1 MELNDFLFPSPKFN
15 PQNISPYINEI
26 LFIPK
31 PNSPFPYIPT
41 LYLPFIPT
49 TTKHSYTSHYC
60 SSLLILFH
68 SNGEDLIS
76 SRIFANKLRL
86 QLQINVLI
94 VEYPGYSLYNTTKN
108 CETVLE
114 DTLIVYD
121 YILTNIPNVNVSNI
135 YIIGR
140 SIGTAPAI
148 YLSSKRKVGML
159 FLISPFTSIKAVAGN
174 MFGFL
179 KLFVSERFV
188 NGNYIQDVKCPVLFI
203 HGYKDKMIPYNET
216 LLLKD
221 KVNGIY
227 EVCIQSNMTHN
238 EFNVESDIIQPI
250 KEFIERNAG
259 KREEDVN
266 EGMWVKMMESLCGKG
281 FDIEKL
287 IKGS

>member
-26 LFIPK
+26 LLIPK

-49 TTKHSYTSHYC
+49 TAKFSYISHC
-60 SSLLILFH
+60 SSSLLILFH

-76 SRIFANKLRL
+76 SRIFANKLRI
-86 QLQINVLI
+86 QLQINILI
-94 VEYPGYSLYNTTKN
+94 VEYPGYSLYNTSKN

-121 YILTNIPNVNVSNI
+121 YILTKIPNVNVSNI

-221 KVNGIY
+221 KLNGIY

-259 KREEDVN
+259 KREEDVS
-266 EGMWVKMMESLCGKG
+266 EGMWIKMMESLCSKG

>member
-1 MELNDFLFPSPKFN
+1 MELNDFLFPSPKFT
-15 PQNISPYINEI
+15 PQNISPYLHEI
-26 LFIPK
+26 LLIPK
-31 PNSPFPYIPT
+31 PNSPFSYIPT

-49 TTKHSYTSHYC
+49 TTKPSYVSHC
-60 SSLLILFH
+60 SSSLLILFH

-76 SRIFANKLRL
+76 SRIFANKLRI
-86 QLQINVLI
+86 QLRINVLI
-94 VEYPGYSLYNTTKN
+94 VEYPGYSLYNASKN

-114 DTLIVYD
+114 DTLILYD
-121 YILTNIPNVNVSNI
+121 YIITNISNVNVSNI

-188 NGNYIQDVKCPVLFI
+188 NGTYIQDVKCPVLFI
-203 HGYKDKMIPYNET
+203 HGYKDTMIPYTET
-216 LLLKD
+216 LLLKE

-238 EFNVESDIIQPI
+238 EFNVEMDIIQPI

-259 KREEDVN
+259 RREEDAS
-266 EGMWVKMMESLCGKG
+266 EGMWVKMMETLCGKG
-281 FDIEKL
+281 FDVEKL
-287 IKGS
+287 MKGS

>member
-26 LFIPK
+26 LLIPK

-41 LYLPFIPT
+41 LYLPFIQT
-49 TTKHSYTSHYC
+49 TAKSSYISHC
-60 SSLLILFH
+60 SSSLLILFH

-76 SRIFANKLRL
+76 SRIFANKLRI
-86 QLQINVLI
+86 QLQINILI
-94 VEYPGYSLYNTTKN
+94 VEYPGYSLYNTSKN

-121 YILTNIPNVNVSNI
+121 YILTKIPNVSVSNI

-174 MFGFL
+174 IFGFL

-221 KVNGIY
+221 KLNGIY

-259 KREEDVN
+259 REEDVN
-266 EGMWVKMMESLCGKG
+266 EGMWITMMESLCGKG

>member
-1 MELNDFLFPSPKFN
+1 
-15 PQNISPYINEI
+15 
-26 LFIPK
+26 
-31 PNSPFPYIPT
+31 
-41 LYLPFIPT
+41 
-49 TTKHSYTSHYC
+49 
-60 SSLLILFH
+60 
-68 SNGEDLIS
+68 
-76 SRIFANKLRL
+76 
-86 QLQINVLI
+86 
-94 VEYPGYSLYNTTKN
+94 VEYPGYSLYNSSKN

-114 DTLIVYD
+114 DTLILYD
-121 YILTNIPNVNVSNI
+121 YILATISNVNVNNI

-188 NGNYIQDVKCPVLFI
+188 NSKCIQDVKCPVLFI

-227 EVCIQSNMTHN
+227 EVCIQNNMTHN
-238 EFNVESDIIQPI
+238 EFNVEMDIIQPI

-259 KREEDVN
+259 RREEDVN
-266 EGMWVKMMESLCGKG
+266 DGMWVKMMEMLCGKG

-287 IKGS
+287 IKES

>member
-26 LFIPK
+26 LLIPK

-41 LYLPFIPT
+41 LYLPFIQT
-49 TTKHSYTSHYC
+49 TAKSSYISHC
-60 SSLLILFH
+60 SSSLLILFH

-76 SRIFANKLRL
+76 SRIFANKLRI
-86 QLQINVLI
+86 QLQINILI
-94 VEYPGYSLYNTTKN
+94 VEYPGYSLYNTSKN

-121 YILTNIPNVNVSNI
+121 YILTKTPNVNVSNI

-221 KVNGIY
+221 KLNGIY

-259 KREEDVN
+259 KREEDVS
-266 EGMWVKMMESLCGKG
+266 EGMWITMMENLCGKG

>member
-26 LFIPK
+26 LLIPK

-41 LYLPFIPT
+41 LYLPFIQ
-49 TTKHSYTSHYC
+49 TTKKSSYISHC
-60 SSLLILFH
+60 SSSLLILFH

-76 SRIFANKLRL
+76 SRIFANKLRI
-86 QLQINVLI
+86 QLQINILI
-94 VEYPGYSLYNTTKN
+94 VEYPGYSLYNTSKN

-121 YILTNIPNVNVSNI
+121 YILTKIPNVNVSNI

-221 KVNGIY
+221 KLNGIY

-259 KREEDVN
+259 KREEDIS
-266 EGMWVKMMESLCGKG
+266 EGMWITMMESLCGKG
-281 FDIEKL
+281 CDIEKL

>member
-26 LFIPK
+26 LLIPK

-41 LYLPFIPT
+41 LYLPFIQT
-49 TTKHSYTSHYC
+49 TAKSSYISHC
-60 SSLLILFH
+60 SSSLLILFH

-76 SRIFANKLRL
+76 SRIFANKLRI
-86 QLQINVLI
+86 QLQINILI
-94 VEYPGYSLYNTTKN
+94 VEYPGYSLYNTSKN

-121 YILTNIPNVNVSNI
+121 YILTKTPNVNVSNI

-221 KVNGIY
+221 KLNGIY

-259 KREEDVN
+259 KREEDVS
-266 EGMWVKMMESLCGKG
+266 EGMWITMMESLCGKG

>member
-1 MELNDFLFPSPKFN
+1 MHK
-15 PQNISPYINEI
+15 YYYH
-26 LFIPK
+26 
-31 PNSPFPYIPT
+31 NSPFPYIPT
-41 LYLPFIPT
+41 LYLPFIQT
-49 TTKHSYTSHYC
+49 TAKSSYISHC
-60 SSLLILFH
+60 SSSLLILFH

-76 SRIFANKLRL
+76 SRIFANKLRI
-86 QLQINVLI
+86 QLQINILI
-94 VEYPGYSLYNTTKN
+94 VEYPGYSLYNTSKN

-121 YILTNIPNVNVSNI
+121 YILTKIPNVNVSNI

-221 KVNGIY
+221 KLNGIY

-266 EGMWVKMMESLCGKG
+266 EGMWITMMESLCGKG

>member
-26 LFIPK
+26 FLIPK

-41 LYLPFIPT
+41 LYLPFIQT
-49 TTKHSYTSHYC
+49 TAKSSYISHC
-60 SSLLILFH
+60 SSSLLILFH

-76 SRIFANKLRL
+76 SRIFANKLRI
-86 QLQINVLI
+86 QLQINILI
-94 VEYPGYSLYNTTKN
+94 VEYPGYSLYNTSKN

-121 YILTNIPNVNVSNI
+121 YILTKIPNVNVSNI

-221 KVNGIY
+221 KLNGIY

-259 KREEDVN
+259 KREEDVS
-266 EGMWVKMMESLCGKG
+266 EGMWITMMESLCGKG
-281 FDIEKL
+281 CDIEKL

>member
-1 MELNDFLFPSPKFN
+1 MELNDFLYPSPKFN

-26 LFIPK
+26 LLIPK

-41 LYLPFIPT
+41 LYLPFIQT
-49 TTKHSYTSHYC
+49 TAKSSYISHC
-60 SSLLILFH
+60 SSSLLILFH

-76 SRIFANKLRL
+76 SRIFANKLRI
-86 QLQINVLI
+86 QLQINILI
-94 VEYPGYSLYNTTKN
+94 VEYPGYSLYNTSKN

-121 YILTNIPNVNVSNI
+121 YILTKIPNVNVSNI

-221 KVNGIY
+221 KLNGIY

-259 KREEDVN
+259 KREEDVS
-266 EGMWVKMMESLCGKG
+266 EGMWITMMESLCGKG

>member
-26 LFIPK
+26 LLIPK
-31 PNSPFPYIPT
+31 PNSSFPYIPT

-49 TTKHSYTSHYC
+49 TTKSLYTSHC
-60 SSLLILFH
+60 SSSLLILFH

-76 SRIFANKLRL
+76 SRIFANKLRI

-94 VEYPGYSLYNTTKN
+94 VEYPGYSLYNTNKN

-114 DTLIVYD
+114 DTLILYD

-188 NGNYIQDVKCPVLFI
+188 NGQYIQDVKCPVLFI

-221 KVNGIY
+221 KLNGIY

-238 EFNVESDIIQPI
+238 EFNIETDIIQPI

-266 EGMWVKMMESLCGKG
+266 EGMWVKIMESLCGKG

-287 IKGS
+287 IKES

>member
-49 TTKHSYTSHYC
+49 TTKPSYTSRYC

-76 SRIFANKLRL
+76 SRIFANKLRI

-94 VEYPGYSLYNTTKN
+94 VEYPGYSLYNATKN

>member
-26 LFIPK
+26 LLIPK

-41 LYLPFIPT
+41 LYLPFIQT
-49 TTKHSYTSHYC
+49 TAKSSYISHC
-60 SSLLILFH
+60 SSSLLILFH

-76 SRIFANKLRL
+76 SRIFANKLRI
-86 QLQINVLI
+86 QLQINILI
-94 VEYPGYSLYNTTKN
+94 VEYPGYSLYNTSKN

-121 YILTNIPNVNVSNI
+121 YILTKIPNVNVSNI

-221 KVNGIY
+221 KLNGIY

-259 KREEDVN
+259 KREEDVS
-266 EGMWVKMMESLCGKG
+266 EGMWITMMESLCGKG

>member
-26 LFIPK
+26 LLIPK
-31 PNSPFPYIPT
+31 PNSSFPYIPT

-49 TTKHSYTSHYC
+49 TAKSSYISHC
-60 SSLLILFH
+60 SSSLLILFH

-76 SRIFANKLRL
+76 SRIFANKLRI
-86 QLQINVLI
+86 QLQINILI
-94 VEYPGYSLYNTTKN
+94 VEYPGYSLYNTSKN

-221 KVNGIY
+221 KLNGIY

-259 KREEDVN
+259 KREEDVS
-266 EGMWVKMMESLCGKG
+266 EGMWITMMESLCGKG